1 MIKVIFFFA
10 KQQISG
16 PKFAFFASAEGEDT
30 HDRHRFPVR
39 PIPNDKTARPPR
51 SSGTLDPCEDFG
63 PPVRPFKNPDF
74 PKTGSYLG
82 NIEHSCVAT
91 NFDFDPGN
99 FPAQERSTAPFVPQR
114 ISFPTGGRF
123 VPAKHRL
130 PGREAGSREGWKNRV
145 QSLSLSRRRH
155 LRRGPAGRRSVP
167 GPKA

>member
-1 MIKVIFFFA
+1 MIKLFFFRKTA
-10 KQQISG
+10 NFGSEIRIFRIGRRGRYARPAPVSG
-16 PKFAFFASAEGEDT
+16 PTDPK
-30 HDRHRFPVR
+30 RQ
-39 PIPNDKTARPPR
+39 NR
-51 SSGTLDPCEDFG
+51 SPSSIFG
-63 PPVRPFKNPDF
+63 HSRSLRGFRPPVRPFKNPDF
-74 PKTGSYLG
+74 SKTGSYLG

-99 FPAQERSTAPFVPQR
+99 FPAQERSTAPFVPRR
-114 ISFPTGGRF
+114 ISFPAGGRF

>member
-1 MIKVIFFFA
+1 MSEIRILRIGRNK
-10 KQQISG
+10 
-16 PKFAFFASAEGEDT
+16 DT
-30 HDRHRFPVR
+30 RDRHRFPVR
-39 PIPNDKTARPPR
+39 PIPNDETARPPR
-51 SSGTLDPCEDFG
+51 LFG
-63 PPVRPFKNPDF
+63 HSRSLRGFRPPVRPFKNPDF

-99 FPAQERSTAPFVPQR
+99 FPAQERSTAPFVPRR
-114 ISFPTGGRF
+114 ISFPTGGRFIPAKRGRF

>member
-1 MIKVIFFFA
+1 MNDKSNFFFA

-16 PKFAFFASAEGEDT
+16 PKFAFFASAETKIRATGTGFRSDQSQT
-30 HDRHRFPVR
+30 TKPFALLDLRTLSILARISAP
-39 PIPNDKTARPPR
+39 RPPIQEPGFFQNR
-51 SSGTLDPCEDFG
+51 FLSRKHRAFM
-63 PPVRPFKNPDF
+63 R
-74 PKTGSYLG
+74 
-82 NIEHSCVAT
+82 AT

>member
-1 MIKVIFFFA
+1 MIKVIFFRKTANFGSEIRIFRIGRN
-10 KQQISG
+10 K
-16 PKFAFFASAEGEDT
+16 DT
-30 HDRHRFPVR
+30 RDRHRFPVR
-39 PIPNDKTARPPR
+39 PIPNDKTVRPPR

-74 PKTGSYLG
+74 SKTGSYLG

-99 FPAQERSTAPFVPQR
+99 FPAQERSTAPFVPRR
-114 ISFPTGGRF
+114 ISFPAGRRF

>member
-1 MIKVIFFFA
+1 MIKVIFFSQNSKFRVRNSHFSHRPKGKIRA
-10 KQQISG
+10 TGTGFRSDRSQTTKPLALLDLRTLSILARISA
-16 PKFAFFASAEGEDT
+16 P
-30 HDRHRFPVR
+30 
-39 PIPNDKTARPPR
+39 RPPIQEPGFFQNR
-51 SSGTLDPCEDFG
+51 FLSRKHRAFM
-63 PPVRPFKNPDF
+63 R
-74 PKTGSYLG
+74 
-82 NIEHSCVAT
+82 AT

-145 QSLSLSRRRH
+145 HSLSLSRRRH

>member
-1 MIKVIFFFA
+1 MIKVIFFSQNSKFRVRNSHFSHRLKGKIRA
-10 KQQISG
+10 TGTGFRSDRSQTTKPRALLDLRALSILARISA
-16 PKFAFFASAEGEDT
+16 PL
-30 HDRHRFPVR
+30 H
-39 PIPNDKTARPPR
+39 
-51 SSGTLDPCEDFG
+51 
-63 PPVRPFKNPDF
+63 PFKNPDF

-99 FPAQERSTAPFVPQR
+99 FPAQERSTAPFVPQS

>member
-1 MIKVIFFFA
+1 MIKVIFFSQNSKFRVRNSHFSHRPKGKIRA
-10 KQQISG
+10 TGTGFRSDRSQTTKPLVLLDLRALSILARIS
-16 PKFAFFASAEGEDT
+16 A
-30 HDRHRFPVR
+30 
-39 PIPNDKTARPPR
+39 
-51 SSGTLDPCEDFG
+51 

-155 LRRGPAGRRSVP
+155 LRPGPAGRRSVP